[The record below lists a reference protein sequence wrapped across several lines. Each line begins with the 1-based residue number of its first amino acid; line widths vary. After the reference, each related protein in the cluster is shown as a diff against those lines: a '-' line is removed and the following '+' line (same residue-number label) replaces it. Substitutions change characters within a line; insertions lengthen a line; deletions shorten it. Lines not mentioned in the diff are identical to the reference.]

1 MQHFDEIF
9 KRRLFVEGFLIGHG
23 KSGHVLDHFMEE
35 VVPLIQ
41 QGKIRVREHRYEGL
55 REAGKALADVH
66 IGANTGKA
74 VVVVARE

>member
-1 MQHFDEIF
+1 
-9 KRRLFVEGFLIGHG
+9 
-23 KSGHVLDHFMEE
+23 MEE